1 MAEIT
6 VCIEFDD
13 ATGQYSVGMEPPEAP
28 DAAMSPDGSA
38 PPAPP
43 PAGQAPGMQDLAKPP
58 APGDE
63 EAGEAAYMKP
73 ARNLDDALAQARMLL
88 RQAMPVGGAVMGG
101 EPGGMGAQSAADA
114 AFASRRGAKGGM

>member
-1 MAEIT
+1 M
-6 VCIEFDD
+6 
-13 ATGQYSVGMEPPEAP
+13 P
-28 DAAMSPDGSA
+28 PDGSA
-38 PPAPP
+38 PPP

-63 EAGEAAYMKP
+63 ESAEDAYMKP

-88 RQAMPVGGAVMGG
+88 RQAMPADGGAVMGG

>member
-13 ATGQYSVGMEPPEAP
+13 ATGQYSVGMEPPEPPEAP
-28 DAAMSPDGSA
+28 MPPDGSA
-38 PPAPP
+38 PPP

-58 APGDE
+58 VPGGDDDS
-63 EAGEAAYMKP
+63 YMQP
-73 ARNLDDALAQARMLL
+73 AKSLDDALAQARMLL
-88 RQAMPVGGAVMGG
+88 RQAMPADGGAVMGG

-114 AFASRRGAKGGM
+114 AFASRRGTKGGM